1 MRNRQ
6 HHRTPWTA
14 EQVEQLRQLI
24 LGHQPAGVI
33 ANQLG
38 RTVEAIIL
46 KAKLEGFALN
56 SAERRRSG

>member
-1 MRNRQ
+1 M
-6 HHRTPWTA
+6 
-14 EQVEQLRQLI
+14 EQLRQLI